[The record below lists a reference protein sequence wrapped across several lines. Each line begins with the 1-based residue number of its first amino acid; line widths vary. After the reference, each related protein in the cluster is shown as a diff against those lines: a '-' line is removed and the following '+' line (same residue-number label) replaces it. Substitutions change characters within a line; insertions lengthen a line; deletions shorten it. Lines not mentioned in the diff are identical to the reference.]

1 MKVSIMKKIAI
12 LLVAAFALLG
22 VNTAN
27 AQSRTSYFM
36 EGSYFRSE
44 FNPALVPTRGYFMIP
59 GASGLNLNIG
69 TNFLSFDNLIYK
81 RGDQYVTALH
91 KSVTADDLMKQLP
104 KTLKVNANVNVNLF
118 GLGFYTKKIF
128 WSVGANL
135 RTDNNLS
142 LSPDIFRAI
151 KTLGNGTFNL
161 GSTAFSSNEYVEAYV
176 GTAFPLLDWL
186 TIGVKGKFLF
196 GLANAQ
202 AEFDKLYID
211 INENAVTAQLMGTW
225 KANSPVFDNRPLVA
239 GAKEVGFNDL
249 LCINDMAYMQQ
260 NLNNFGAA
268 VDFGVEMRFFNNHLK
283 VSAAVAD
290 LGIIKWAATS
300 HIGGEVT
307 GGFQYTGV
315 EIGADGMTEE
325 IVRPLDGSDTFINTD
340 NLIKSGKYEGYPT
353 RLSYSINVGAEYNI
367 LKNKIAFGVF
377 SQTKMLNTSPY
388 QEVTASVNLRPTNW
402 LSATV
407 SQTLHKG
414 SAPSVFGAA
423 INFHPAMINFYL
435 GVDFIDSNY
444 VSAGKVSGLDILIP
458 RNANSLC
465 LYTGMAFNFG
475 RPKHLKPQKKAAEG
489 GEPRWE

>member
-1 MKVSIMKKIAI
+1 MKKIAI

-59 GASGLNLNIG
+59 GASGLNLNLG
-69 TNFLSFDNLIYK
+69 TNFLSFDNFIYQ

-91 KSVTADDLMKQLP
+91 KSVTADELMNNLP
-104 KTLKVNANVNVNLF
+104 KTLKFNANVNVNLF
-118 GLGFYTKKIF
+118 GLGFYTKKTF

-135 RTDNNLS
+135 RTDNNIS

-161 GSTAFSSNEYVEAYV
+161 GSTAFSSNEYLEAYV
-176 GTAFPLLDWL
+176 GAAFPVLDWL
-186 TIGVKGKFLF
+186 TVGIKGKFLF

-202 AEFDKLYID
+202 AEFDALTLD
-211 INENAVTAQLMGTW
+211 LNENAITAQLKGTW
-225 KANSPVFDNRPLVA
+225 KANCPVFDNRPLVA
-239 GAKEVGFNDL
+239 GAKEVGFSDL
-249 LCINDMAYMQQ
+249 LCVNDMAYMQQ
-260 NLNNFGAA
+260 NLSNFGAA
-268 VDFGVEMRFFNNHLK
+268 VDFGVEMRFFGDHLK

-290 LGIIKWAATS
+290 LGVIKWAATS
-300 HIGGEVT
+300 HIGGEIT
-307 GGFQYTGV
+307 GGFEYTGV
-315 EIGADGMTEE
+315 SLTGDGADE
-325 IVRPLDGSDTFINTD
+325 IVRPINGSDSFVNTD
-340 NLIKSGKYEGYPT
+340 NLIKSGKYEGYST
-353 RLSYSINVGAEYNI
+353 RLSYSINVGAEYNL
-367 LKNKIAFGVF
+367 LKNMIAFGVF
-377 SQTKMLNTSPY
+377 SQTKVLNTSTY

-414 SAPSVFGAA
+414 SAPGVFGAA

-465 LYTGMAFNFG
+465 LYTGIAFNFG
-475 RPKHLKPQKKAAEG
+475 RPKHLKGNGGAEK
-489 GEPRWE
+489 EARWQ